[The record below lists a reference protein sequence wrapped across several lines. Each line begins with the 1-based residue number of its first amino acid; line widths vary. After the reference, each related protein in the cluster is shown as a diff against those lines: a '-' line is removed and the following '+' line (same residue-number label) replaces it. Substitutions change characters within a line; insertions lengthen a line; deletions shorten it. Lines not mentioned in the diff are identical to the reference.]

1 MDKRIAVIRVRGTV
15 HVKADIESTLK
26 MLGLKKVNNAV
37 IIDDRP
43 SYRGMLQKIK
53 DYVTWG
59 EVDAEDVALILKNRG
74 EVDGIGA
81 LTDEHIKKHTAHKSI
96 DDFAQAFAEFKAE
109 LSQIPGLK
117 IPFRLH
123 PPRKGHKGIK
133 RSYAVGGSL
142 GNRGADIKE
151 LVHKMR

>member
-1 MDKRIAVIRVRGTV
+1 MDKRIAVIRIRGTV
-15 HVKADIESTLK
+15 HVKSDIEITLK

-59 EVDAEDVALILKNRG
+59 EVDAEDVSLILKNRG
-74 EVDGIGA
+74 EVDGQDK
-81 LTDEHIKKHTAHKSI
+81 LTDEYIKKNTDYKSI
-96 DDFAQAFAEFKAE
+96 DDFAKAFVGFKAE
-109 LSQIPGLK
+109 LTQIPGLK
-117 IPFRLH
+117 SPFRLH

-133 RSYAVGGSL
+133 RSYTVGGSL
-142 GNRGADIKE
+142 GNRGADIKQ